1 MADAT
6 AVAMG
11 AGGAAVVVKRGDVRR
26 IQHESAMLRRAA
38 CPGVVALAA
47 PADQCVAGDDM
58 VCTAFVGG
66 ATLAERLRR
75 PLDAALALQLAT
87 SVAATVADLH
97 DRGIAH
103 RRLSADHVLV
113 VGDTAVLC
121 GFAEAVLV
129 SEGDAGV
136 LSGDVAAVARLVDE
150 LAAASA
156 GRGADIL
163 RQVAGR
169 ALGASAEGGP
179 SMRGMASMLQAS
191 GTAAG
196 SPTAPRRAGS
206 RTLLPRAART
216 RTGRRFPPAVLG
228 ASIVVALILTAGGVF
243 VAVGD
248 DASTVAAP
256 TSTTVSPRPAH
267 VPEPSTPSTSAPT
280 PRRLWPPSSCPEV
293 AAALAADIDG
303 DGCDEDV
310 RIDAGIVTSAD
321 RHWEV
326 AGTDDIVVLG
336 DWDCDGR
343 ATPAVLRPET
353 GGLWVFSRWAGAGEE
368 VAATLAGVVAD
379 AASARTVEPPDSSAP
394 GCDRIEVLH
403 PDATTTVVT
412 PPLPPSLSGW
422 AP

>member
-11 AGGAAVVVKRGDVRR
+11 VDGAAVVVKRGDVRR

-47 PADQCVAGDDM
+47 PADQCLAADDV

-87 SVAATVADLH
+87 SLAATVADLH

-129 SEGDAGV
+129 SESDAGV

-179 SMRGMASMLQAS
+179 SMRGMARMLQAS

-196 SPTAPRRAGS
+196 SPTAPRRAGN
-206 RTLLPRAART
+206 RALLPRAART

-228 ASIVVALILTAGGVF
+228 ASIVVALLLTAGGVF
-243 VAVGD
+243 VAVDD

-267 VPEPSTPSTSAPT
+267 VPEPSTTSTSAPT

-293 AAALAADIDG
+293 AAALTADIDG

-310 RIDAGIVTSAD
+310 RIDAGIVSSAD

-353 GGLWVFSRWAGAGEE
+353 GGLWVFSRWAGVGEE

-403 PDATTTVVT
+403 PDDTTTVVT
-412 PPLPPSLSGW
+412 PPLPPSLSRS